1 MASLRLAI
9 AASLKEQQAPPA
21 ITAAQEPE
29 RPSKAAKQD
38 KALPAAKSSPTAPQ
52 RKRGKEA
59 STPVAPPPKRS
70 KPKTSAAPKAAKAAP
85 APPPTKKEAP
95 KPAAPRKRSPP
106 AAAPAPRKRD
116 KKLDIKVG
124 DQVDALWPADGEY
137 YPAKVRAVNADGTIA
152 LDYAD
157 GDRRNDATISEL
169 RRKRTPAEAV
179 PKADAPA
186 KRTPAEADPDFAPAV
201 PSTADAP
208 AARSTITDKKA
219 LEERMAADG
228 WTKEEK
234 QRGDRLDK
242 YWIDPKGGPK
252 ARSIIDVARRAY
264 PDFLTESTANAPKR
278 PKKETE
284 TGPLA
289 CRKGCGRC
297 FGNGGARGS
306 HELHCDGTPK
316 PPRRRRPVAVAK
328 RDKLPSRR
336 AEPRTQM
343 R

>member
-9 AASLKEQQAPPA
+9 AASLKEAQNPSAPPK
-21 ITAAQEPE
+21 TASEDAEKPQ
-29 RPSKAAKQD
+29 SKAATQEQA
-38 KALPAAKSSPTAPQ
+38 KAAPAASPAPQ
-52 RKRGKEA
+52 QKKRGKEA

-70 KPKTSAAPKAAKAAP
+70 KPKAA
-85 APPPTKKEAP
+85 TKDAP

-116 KKLDIKVG
+116 KKLAVAVG
-124 DQVDALWPADGEY
+124 DNVDALWPADGEY

-157 GDRRNDATISEL
+157 GDRRNDATTSEL
-169 RRKRTPAEAV
+169 RCKRQA
-179 PKADAPA
+179 
-186 KRTPAEADPDFAPAV
+186 TPAEADPDFAPAA

-234 QRGDRLDK
+234 ARESSSHVDK
-242 YWIDPKGGPK
+242 YWIDPKDGK
-252 ARSIIDVARRAY
+252 KCRSIVEVARKAY
-264 PDFLTESTANAPKR
+264 PDFLAEATANAPKR
-278 PKKETE
+278 PKKEAE

-289 CRKGCGRC
+289 CRKG
-297 FGNGGARGS
+297 
-306 HELHCDGTPK
+306 
-316 PPRRRRPVAVAK
+316 
-328 RDKLPSRR
+328 
-336 AEPRTQM
+336 
-343 R
+343 